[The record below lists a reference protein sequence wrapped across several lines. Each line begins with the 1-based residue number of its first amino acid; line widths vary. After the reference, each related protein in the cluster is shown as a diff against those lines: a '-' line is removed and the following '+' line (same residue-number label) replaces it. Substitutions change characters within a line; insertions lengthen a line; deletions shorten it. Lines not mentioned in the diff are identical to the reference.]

1 MIQVIS
7 INTHALLLLSFMF
20 AVSSCIAILSN
31 YCTEMEVSMR
41 TQENEMASDGDI
53 NVGSNTEITVGMQ
66 TGDRVQG
73 TDQAVLPVVSVV
85 DNDAD
90 TVGQQDHGSGRD
102 TPGQQD
108 RGRGR
113 DTAGQQNCDSG
124 RDTAGQQDHGRGR
137 DTAGQQDRGRGR
149 DTAGQQNRDSG
160 RGTAGQQNLGSGR
173 VEVYG
178 WTNKE
183 V

>member
-1 MIQVIS
+1 MIEVIR

-20 AVSSCIAILSN
+20 AVSCCIAILSN
-31 YCTEMEVSMR
+31 YFTEMEVSVR
-41 TQENEMASDGDI
+41 TEMASDGDI
-53 NVGSNTEITVGMQ
+53 NVGSNTEITVGVQ

-73 TDQAVLPVVSVV
+73 TDQAVLPVISVV

-90 TVGQQDHGSGRD
+90 TIGQQNHGSGRD

-108 RGRGR
+108 HGRGKDTAGQQDHGRGR

-124 RDTAGQQDHGRGR
+124 RDTAGQQDHGS
-137 DTAGQQDRGRGR
+137 GR